1 VFQLLKRFRDV
12 ALIAALLLVPLGVYF
27 AHARRPSERSRLDRF
42 FIVVTAPVERG
53 VAWVVGG
60 ALDGWR
66 GYVGLRGAHERAR
79 ELSRRVN
86 DLELE
91 RLDKVKLE
99 AENERLRELLA
110 FAESEP
116 GFDVVG
122 ARVIGVRLDPKGLQ
136 LVRLDRGA
144 DHGVEKLMPV
154 VIAQGVVGRVHAV
167 TGTTSDVLLLTDL
180 NSSIAVRVAR
190 SRARAN
196 VRGTGTPDV
205 CRLDYALRSDDL
217 QDADE
222 LVTSGTDGIF
232 PRGLPV
238 GRVANLKK
246 AGQGLYQTADVLPAV
261 DVTKLEEVLVLQS
274 RARGAR
280 DESPIAQGT
289 QETQT
294 AAARNAPAPRPP
306 APQQSVQQ
314 AAPQPRAPQQ
324 SQQQASPQQR
334 APQQSQQQAM
344 PPQQRAPQQSQQQ
357 AVPPQ
362 QRAPQQSQQQAAQQT
377 RAAEVR
383 AP

>member
-1 VFQLLKRFRDV
+1 MFSLLKRFRDV

-42 FIVVTAPVERG
+42 FIVLTAPVERG

-66 GYVGLRGAHERAR
+66 GYVSLRGAHERAR

-91 RLDKVKLE
+91 RLEKVRLE
-99 AENERLRELLA
+99 GENDRLRELLS
-110 FAESEP
+110 FARSEP

-122 ARVIGVRLDPKGLQ
+122 ARIIGVRLDPKGLQ

-144 DHGVEKLMPV
+144 DHGLEKLMPV
-154 VIAQGVVGRVHAV
+154 VVTRGVVGRVHSV
-167 TGTTSDVLLLTDL
+167 TGSTADVLLLTDL

-196 VRGTGTPDV
+196 VRGTADPDV

-246 AGQGLYQTADVLPAV
+246 AGQGLYQKADVIPAV
-261 DVTKLEEVLVLQS
+261 DVTKLEEVLVLRS
-274 RARGAR
+274 RAQGAR
-280 DESPIAQGT
+280 DEEPPVAAPSRAPPPAPAPAKPS
-289 QETQT
+289 T
-294 AAARNAPAPRPP
+294 AAASTPSQPVAAAPSAAKPTATAPAPAKPVAVAPTGAKPAVAAP
-306 APQQSVQQ
+306 APAKPKAAAQTPAAKPTV
-314 AAPQPRAPQQ
+314 AAP
-324 SQQQASPQQR
+324 S
-334 APQQSQQQAM
+334 
-344 PPQQRAPQQSQQQ
+344 
-357 AVPPQ
+357 
-362 QRAPQQSQQQAAQQT
+362 AAGART
-377 RAAEVR
+377 
-383 AP
+383 P

>member
-1 VFQLLKRFRDV
+1 MFQLLKRFRDV

-27 AHARRPSERSRLDRF
+27 AHARSPSERSRLDRF

-91 RLDKVKLE
+91 RLDKIKLE

-116 GFDVVG
+116 GFEVVG

-238 GRVANLKK
+238 GRVGNLKK

-280 DESPIAQGT
+280 DEPSIAQGA
-289 QETQT
+289 QQDAQA
-294 AAARNAPAPRPP
+294 AAARNAPAPRP
-306 APQQSVQQ
+306 AGAQQSPAQ
-314 AAPQPRAPQQ
+314 AAPPQQRAPHQ
-324 SQQQASPQQR
+324 SQQQAMPQQR
-334 APQQSQQQAM
+334 APQQSPQQAS
-344 PPQQRAPQQSQQQ
+344 PPP
-357 AVPPQ
+357 

-383 AP
+383 TP